1 MGKASQLQEERRRLQ
16 TMARDERA
24 DVTTGY
30 TPSSTDSDLE
40 KRVSSDAG
48 GPKDYDGSANSHGEG
63 EVFGDEA
70 DKEVKYRTMK
80 WWHAA
85 LVMIAETI
93 SLGILSLPST
103 LAAIGLV
110 PGIVLIIGLGAVSTY
125 TGYVFWQFKL
135 KYPQV
140 HNMGKTDLPS

>member
-1 MGKASQLQEERRRLQ
+1 MPNEGMMREERLEA
-16 TMARDERA
+16 TN
-24 DVTTGY
+24 GY
-30 TPSSTDSDLE
+30 SPSSTDSDLE
-40 KRVSSDAG
+40 KRGGSEAG
-48 GPKDYDGSANSHGEG
+48 EPKDYNGSANTHGEG

-70 DKEVKYRTMK
+70 DAEVKYRTMK

-110 PGIVLIIGLGAVSTY
+110 PGILLIIGLGAVSTY

-140 HNMGKTDLPS
+140 HNMGKEDP